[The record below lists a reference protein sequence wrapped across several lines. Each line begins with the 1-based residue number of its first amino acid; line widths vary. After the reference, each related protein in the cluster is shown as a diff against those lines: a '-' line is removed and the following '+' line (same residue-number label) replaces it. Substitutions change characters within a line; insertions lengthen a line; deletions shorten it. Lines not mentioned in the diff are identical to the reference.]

1 MCLLDGWT
9 INIIERTTR
18 QLSGTYPSSI
28 RYLFL
33 THPDYYPIVEDRYP
47 PGPLE
52 CKNP

>member
-9 INIIERTTR
+9 INIIGRTIR

-33 THPDYYPIVEDRYP
+33 TRPDYYPVPSYIRPES
-47 PGPLE
+47 
-52 CKNP
+52 